1 MTFANSVCALQII
14 ALPLHLLINPIKPTN
29 LNSNFKHST
38 TLNVKHYTLNI
49 I

>member
-29 LNSNFKHST
+29 LNNTFKHST
-38 TLNVKHYTLNI
+38 TLNVKH
-49 I
+49 